1 MVFKVI
7 DNNLTTIFNKTQT
20 ISNGFNL
27 ASNSVNNFVDGFN
40 RLNTQQNFGSRWDSF
55 INGATSANGN
65 MATYFEDLAKQGASA
80 RASIEGVYAA
90 ILDGNT
96 RGIGNVKSV
105 IATFNSLNPA
115 NQKAFATA
123 VGQSNVQLGNYLMN
137 LQTGTASMREYAGQ
151 VVQTT
156 AKTIGLQV
164 ASTALNAV
172 ISLGV
177 TAAIS
182 GLVILISK
190 GVSALS
196 DLANNVEKTKEKVE
210 ELTSEFNTAIEKA
223 NSNAKRVEEL
233 ADRYDELSDGVN
245 NLGENVSLTNE
256 EYEEYNTLVNEI
268 ADMFP
273 NLIQGYTDEGNAIL
287 NLKGNVE
294 ALRDAY
300 KEAQQEAYNLLIVS
314 GKDNDGNDILKQWN
328 DIKQTDFWASLGD
341 FGKADVG
348 GQISVSQALEQ
359 LKAIQDMSLE
369 QYKEIKALFN
379 RDDAIGRRLQ
389 SEMSQSL
396 PNEVAAVTGT
406 YLEKALGLNGWTTE
420 EEFIEAKKQAK
431 ILVQTYN
438 AEVESALQDV
448 KTLANAYLM
457 TNNDYKQLDTQTQ
470 NAVSIIVNGLDDGI
484 ASGFED
490 KIDVGQYVS
499 NIVDSISNNDEAQQ
513 ALTNLFTMDTDNQS
527 VNKIQSDVDK
537 YINVIAQA
545 IGEDSDKLKI
555 RLGFDDID
563 SELQKAKAKFVEG
576 KFNAKPISDFLEK
589 LTPRELDIAMQIPNL
604 FDEGLEG
611 ATKKIREWEKNN
623 PITLT
628 VAFDNEEFDEK
639 IEEATKSVSAFTS
652 SQKDLNSAL
661 EEQKEHGQLSA
672 STMQSLI
679 DAGYS
684 EALAIDKVTGAVT
697 INTEKYKELNN
708 EKKKEIQLEI
718 ARLRVDLINPYKE
731 ETTAIADLE
740 RSLSSLNEEE
750 RKATQIKIANMRA
763 NLANS
768 NLTEEQI
775 RQKEQQLADLEAMLA
790 SLDAPNFGNSSGS
803 DDDTP
808 DSVKN
813 FETELAK
820 RQHEINLGLRK
831 EDASYYDW
839 LLSAAHKAYD
849 GLADYEEDL
858 WKYEEQVYEW
868 RKDHEQDLFDKKIE
882 NYKKLSDN
890 ALNDKITDFGVSNE
904 DVKNL
909 EEFNKEM
916 QKTWG
921 LGNVDLT
928 KRPKVAMDD
937 GSTATVLSST
947 EFVWQGDEEN
957 GQYVAIHYTPILP
970 DGTVLDDK
978 SLEDYLYNTLE
989 GSEDI
994 LKADNLGIVLKVD
1007 SNLSASEQEIKDL
1020 LNGNGISDNVQKI
1033 LDDIEKWDNGLHE
1046 VQEQWVELDNKA
1058 KSSDSATTYA
1068 NKWDYA
1074 RSQINSA
1081 ITETQNRIN
1090 ELSLKKGFED
1100 EIEELTSDLEDLYD
1114 TLEDI
1119 NKQEIESQK
1128 EYIQTLKDE
1137 YSDLM
1142 DEQIDQ
1148 QKKLSEE
1155 IEKSY
1160 ESRISAID
1168 KQIDALN
1175 KVSEAEERQKSILE
1189 AEKDVKEAMLELDKA
1204 KTQKRLVYS
1213 LGGTWQLKED
1223 KSAVKEAQ
1231 DNLAEK
1237 QEALDEAKQDEQ
1249 IAKLEEQKELL
1260 ETQKDNS
1267 KEYYDKVVDDLE
1279 SQKEAREKQ
1288 YDILVDIYEQLGGDK
1303 KQTSLNESLVEKLTS
1318 NGDINKSN
1326 GDINKAVQGLTP
1338 TELQKAFTSGIL
1350 TTDNNGNYA
1359 IDYSILNKN
1368 EQAVKDNTAELE
1380 KAKSELEKLNGNIGS
1395 TQNNTASKSDLNSPH
1410 LNSDGYLVGADGKQ
1424 ILNDGKPIHAAKNPT
1439 LKQSEMKTADLKSGK
1454 FAGYDTMQDLI
1465 NAMITGEYT
1474 IPKAQLSNFM
1484 GSTVT
1489 PKISQNMPRMGEYM
1503 TNAVNN
1509 TAPPINFTVNVD
1521 GSADEKTIQAM
1532 ETKIGNMLIS
1542 YTDKL
1547 TSSITTSS
1555 LRRQNKS

>member
-1 MVFKVI
+1 MVFKQIGTEVGFLSKSFKDI
-7 DNNLTTIFNKTQT
+7 KKDFSSGLGIKQSLFSFISQNDIKALNDFEKAIRNSSMTYKQAFDTYLSKAPIAIKRQANEIIKLTNQQRVLNAQYQSGKITQDQYNASMTANKAKMQALTTQTQ
-20 ISNGFNL
+20 
-27 ASNSVNNFVDGFN
+27 
-40 RLNTQQNFGSRWDSF
+40 
-55 INGATSANGN
+55 
-65 MATYFEDLAKQGASA
+65 
-80 RASIEGVYAA
+80 
-90 ILDGNT
+90 
-96 RGIGNVKSV
+96 
-105 IATFNSLNPA
+105 SLTLS
-115 NQKAFATA
+115 QKAATIA
-123 VGQSNVQLGNYLMN
+123 SKGLSIAMNLLGN
-137 LQTGTASMREYAGQ
+137 
-151 VVQTT
+151 
-156 AKTIGLQV
+156 I
-164 ASTALNAV
+164 
-172 ISLGV
+172 
-177 TAAIS
+177 AIM
-182 GLVILISK
+182 GIITLISK
-190 GVSALS
+190 GVKYLS
-196 DLANNVEKTKEKVE
+196 DLANHVEITKEKVD
-210 ELTSEFNTAIEKA
+210 ELTSTFKSALDEA

-273 NLIQGYTDEGNAIL
+273 TLVQGYTDEGNAIL

-294 ALRDAY
+294 ELRDAY
-300 KEAQQEAYNLLIVS
+300 KEAQQEAYNLLITD
-314 GKDNDGNDILKQWN
+314 GKDSDGNDIIKQWK
-328 DIKQTDFWASLGD
+328 DIFKSGGGLG
-341 FGKADVG
+341 ADKVG
-348 GQISVSQALEQ
+348 AGISMADAVEQ
-359 LKAIQDMSLE
+359 LKAIQNMSAE
-369 QYKEIKALFN
+369 RYREIERIASSGTDKEIRA
-379 RDDAIGRRLQ
+379 
-389 SEMSQSL
+389 MSDVEKNIAYGSYVQ
-396 PNEVAAVTGT
+396 
-406 YLEKALGLNGWTTE
+406 KALGLKWDISDKD
-420 EEFIEAKKQAK
+420 FAEAKKQAK

-499 NIVDSISNNDEAQQ
+499 NIVESISANDEAQQ

-527 VNKIQSDVDK
+527 IGKIQSDVDK

-545 IGEDSDKLKI
+545 ISEDSDKLKI

-576 KFNAKPISDFLEK
+576 RFNAKPISDFLEK
-589 LTPRELDIAMQIPNL
+589 LTPRELDIAMQIPDL

-611 ATKKIREWEKNN
+611 ASKKIREWEKNN

-628 VAFDNEEFDEK
+628 VAFDNEEFDKK

-697 INTEKYKELNN
+697 LNTEKYKELNN

-718 ARLRVDLINPYKE
+718 ARLKVDLINPYKE
-731 ETTAIADLE
+731 ESLAIADLE

-763 NLANS
+763 QLANS
-768 NLTEEQI
+768 KLTEEQI

-790 SLDAPNFGNSSGS
+790 SLDAPDLGNSSGS

-808 DSVKN
+808 DSVKT
-813 FETELAK
+813 FEAELAK
-820 RQHEINLGLRK
+820 RQHEINLGIRK

-858 WKYEEQVYEW
+858 WKYEEQVYKW
-868 RKDHEQDLFDKKIE
+868 RQEQEQDLFDKKIE

-890 ALNDKITDFGVSNE
+890 ALDKY
-904 DVKNL
+904 
-909 EEFNKEM
+909 
-916 QKTWG
+916 
-921 LGNVDLT
+921 VD
-928 KRPKVAMDD
+928 
-937 GSTATVLSST
+937 G
-947 EFVWQGDEEN
+947 
-957 GQYVAIHYTPILP
+957 
-970 DGTVLDDK
+970 
-978 SLEDYLYNTLE
+978 
-989 GSEDI
+989 
-994 LKADNLGIVLKVD
+994 
-1007 SNLSASEQEIKDL
+1007 
-1020 LNGNGISDNVQKI
+1020 NGN
-1033 LDDIEKWDNGLHE
+1033 
-1046 VQEQWVELDNKA
+1046 ELTVNA
-1058 KSSDSATTYA
+1058 SF
-1068 NKWDYA
+1068 DYA

-1081 ITETQNRIN
+1081 IAETQNRIN
-1090 ELSLKKGFED
+1090 ELSLKTGFED
-1100 EIEELTSDLEDLYD
+1100 EIEELTSDLEGLYD
-1114 TLEDI
+1114 TLDDI

-1128 EYIQTLKDE
+1128 EYIETLKDE
-1137 YSDLM
+1137 YSALM

-1160 ESRISAID
+1160 ENRISAID
-1168 KQIDALN
+1168 KQIDALK

-1204 KTQKRLVYS
+1204 KTKKRLVYS
-1213 LGGTWQLKED
+1213 GDGSWQLKED
-1223 KSAVKEAQ
+1223 KPAVDEAKK
-1231 DNLAEK
+1231 NLEDK
-1237 QEALDEAKQDEQ
+1237 QQSLEEAKQDEQ

-1267 KEYYDKVVDDLE
+1267 KEYYDKAVEDLE

-1318 NGDINKSN
+1318 NGDINKT
-1326 GDINKAVQGLTP
+1326 VQGLTP
-1338 TELQKAFTSGIL
+1338 TEMKQAITSGIL
-1350 TTDNNGNYA
+1350 TTDSNGNYT
-1359 IDYSILNKN
+1359 IDYSILQNN

-1380 KAKSELEKLNGNIGS
+1380 KLNNQLSG
-1395 TQNNTASKSDLNSPH
+1395 KSDAVNSNTPTYNNKN
-1410 LNSDGYLVGADGKQ
+1410 LDTEGYLIGADGKRV
-1424 ILNDGKPIHAAKNPT
+1424 LNDGKPIHAKNFSDEIAKRNT
-1439 LKQSEMKTADLKSGK
+1439 SKKMTDVVKGIGK

-1474 IPKAQLSNFM
+1474 VPKSQLSNFM
-1484 GSTVT
+1484 GATIS
-1489 PKISQNMPRMGEYM
+1489 PKISQNMPRMGEYL

-1547 TSSITTSS
+1547 TSSIATSS

>member
-65 MATYFEDLAKQGASA
+65 MATYFENLAKQGASA
-80 RASIEGVYAA
+80 RASIEGVYDA

-420 EEFIEAKKQAK
+420 EEFTEAKKQAK

-513 ALTNLFTMDTDNQS
+513 ALTNLFTIDTDNQS

-537 YINVIAQA
+537 YINIIAQA

-576 KFNAKPISDFLEK
+576 RFNAKPISDFLEN
-589 LTPRELDIAMQIPNL
+589 LTLDELNIAMQIPDL

-611 ATKKIREWEKNN
+611 ASKKIREWEKNN
-623 PITLT
+623 SITLT

-672 STMQSLI
+672 GTMQSLI

-697 INTEKYKELNN
+697 LNTEKYKELNN

-718 ARLRVDLINPYKE
+718 ARLKVDLINPYKE

-740 RSLSSLNEEE
+740 RSLSSLNDEE
-750 RKATQIKIANMRA
+750 RKATKIKIDNMRA

-768 NLTEEQI
+768 NLTDEQ
-775 RQKEQQLADLEAMLA
+775 RKQKEQQLADLEAMLA

-813 FETELAK
+813 FEAELAK

-849 GLADYEEDL
+849 GLADYEEEL

-868 RKDHEQDLFDKKIE
+868 RKDHEQDLFDQKIE
-882 NYKKLSDN
+882 NLDKEKEKALENNDFSTAKTSVNTQITKTKKRIVELKTSG
-890 ALNDKITDFGVSNE
+890 KQ
-904 DVKNL
+904 DVDDEIKQL
-909 EEFNKEM
+909 EEDLDNFNDDLKDISSQEYEF
-916 QKTWG
+916 KVSVVTD
-921 LGNVDLT
+921 NVDEQIEALDRSIENT
-928 KRPKVAMDD
+928 GDTNLYSEKIKVYKD
-937 GSTATVLSST
+937 G
-947 EFVWQGDEEN
+947 Q
-957 GQYVAIHYTPILP
+957 Q
-970 DGTVLDDK
+970 
-978 SLEDYLYNTLE
+978 
-989 GSEDI
+989 
-994 LKADNLGIVLKVD
+994 
-1007 SNLSASEQEIKDL
+1007 Q
-1020 LNGNGISDNVQKI
+1020 I
-1033 LDDIEKWDNGLHE
+1033 LDMIKFYRKQGYAE
-1046 VQEQWVELDNKA
+1046 
-1058 KSSDSATTYA
+1058 DSAII
-1068 NKWDYA
+1068 K
-1074 RSQINSA
+1074 
-1081 ITETQNRIN
+1081 E
-1090 ELSLKKGFED
+1090 LKKQWDEYQD
-1100 EIEELTSDLEDLYD
+1100 SIYDTYEEHINAQIDAYSDAINDQIDMLNKYKEEQDSQYEKEISALEEKKKALEKQTDELEKQEEIEEKKKALIEAQRNVYKSLRMVYDGNGNWVVKPTQEALDNVEEAKKDLEGVEQEQLIEALENQID
-1114 TLEDI
+1114 TIKE
-1119 NKQEIESQK
+1119 KQEEFDDS
-1128 EYIQTLKDE
+1128 
-1137 YSDLM
+1137 
-1142 DEQIDQ
+1142 
-1148 QKKLSEE
+1148 
-1155 IEKSY
+1155 
-1160 ESRISAID
+1160 ID
-1168 KQIDALN
+1168 KQINGLNDSNDEFERIMTESLETRKTLDAELIKAIMGEEASQEFLN
-1175 KVSEAEERQKSILE
+1175 SYNEAQKVKESANTSSANEQTDVQNDTQTNNNDSVKSTGQEILDLLHEAKPTMENLNTLMGKVKETFPSYKNMGSIQSYQPDLQPKTREYKSVVNNINNSPTLNNYFTITGANAEEI
-1189 AEKDVKEAMLELDKA
+1189 A
-1204 KTQKRLVYS
+1204 KTVSDTFDTKII
-1213 LGGTWQLKED
+1213 
-1223 KSAVKEAQ
+1223 KSFQ
-1231 DNLAEK
+1231 
-1237 QEALDEAKQDEQ
+1237 
-1249 IAKLEEQKELL
+1249 
-1260 ETQKDNS
+1260 
-1267 KEYYDKVVDDLE
+1267 
-1279 SQKEAREKQ
+1279 
-1288 YDILVDIYEQLGGDK
+1288 
-1303 KQTSLNESLVEKLTS
+1303 
-1318 NGDINKSN
+1318 
-1326 GDINKAVQGLTP
+1326 
-1338 TELQKAFTSGIL
+1338 AF
-1350 TTDNNGNYA
+1350 Y
-1359 IDYSILNKN
+1359 
-1368 EQAVKDNTAELE
+1368 
-1380 KAKSELEKLNGNIGS
+1380 
-1395 TQNNTASKSDLNSPH
+1395 
-1410 LNSDGYLVGADGKQ
+1410 DGYYQA
-1424 ILNDGKPIHAAKNPT
+1424 
-1439 LKQSEMKTADLKSGK
+1439 SSKTM
-1454 FAGYDTMQDLI
+1454 Y
-1465 NAMITGEYT
+1465 
-1474 IPKAQLSNFM
+1474 
-1484 GSTVT
+1484 
-1489 PKISQNMPRMGEYM
+1489 
-1503 TNAVNN
+1503 
-1509 TAPPINFTVNVD
+1509 
-1521 GSADEKTIQAM
+1521 
-1532 ETKIGNMLIS
+1532 GN
-1542 YTDKL
+1542 K
-1547 TSSITTSS
+1547 
-1555 LRRQNKS
+1555 

>member
-1 MVFKVI
+1 MFKVV
-7 DNNLTTIFNKTQT
+7 DNNLTTIFNKTQSV
-20 ISNGFNL
+20 SNGFNL
-27 ASNSVNNFVDGFN
+27 ASDSVGRFVEGFN

-65 MATYFEDLAKQGASA
+65 MAAYFEDLAKQGASA

-96 RGIGNVKSV
+96 RGIGNVKSI

-123 VGQSNVQLGNYLMN
+123 VGQTNTQLGNYLMN

-151 VVQTT
+151 VVATT

-172 ISLGV
+172 ISLGIS
-177 TAAIS
+177 AAIS

-190 GVSALS
+190 GVKALS
-196 DLANNVEKTKEKVE
+196 DLANHVEKTKEKVE

-314 GKDNDGNDILKQWN
+314 GKDNDGNDILKQWS

-359 LKAIQDMSLE
+359 LKAIQNMSLE
-369 QYKEIKALFN
+369 QYKEIKVLFN

-389 SEMSQSL
+389 SEMSQTS
-396 PNEVAAVTGT
+396 PNEVAAATGT
-406 YLEKALGLNGWTTE
+406 YLEKALGLSGWTTE

-457 TNNDYKQLDTQTQ
+457 TNNDYKQLNTQTQ
-470 NAVSIIVNGLDDGI
+470 NAVSIIVNSLDEGI

-499 NIVDSISNNDEAQQ
+499 KIVDSISNNDEAQQ

-527 VNKIQSDVDK
+527 VGKIQSDVDK

-555 RLGFDDID
+555 RLGFDDVD
-563 SELQKAKAKFVEG
+563 SELRRAKAKFVDG
-576 KFNAKPISDFLEK
+576 KFNSKPISDFLEN
-589 LTPRELDIAMQIPNL
+589 LTLNELNIAMQIPDL

-611 ATKKIREWEKNN
+611 ASKKIREWEKNN

-628 VAFDNEEFDEK
+628 VAFDNEEFDKK

-684 EALAIDKVTGAVT
+684 EALTIDKVTGAVT
-697 INTEKYKELNN
+697 LNTEKYKELNN

-718 ARLRVDLINPYKE
+718 ARLKVDLINPYKE
-731 ETTAIADLE
+731 ESLAIADLE
-740 RSLSSLNEEE
+740 RSLSSLNATE
-750 RKATQIKIANMRA
+750 REATLVKIANMRA

-768 NLTEEQI
+768 NLTDEQI
-775 RQKEQQLADLEAMLA
+775 KQKEQQLADLEAMLT
-790 SLDAPNFGNSSGS
+790 SLDAPEFDNSKSS
-803 DDDTP
+803 TKDEEP
-808 DSVKN
+808 ESVTQFKKA
-813 FETELAK
+813 LAK
-820 RQHEINLGLRK
+820 K
-831 EDASYYDW
+831 EHLLNTNQITEQEYYDW
-839 LLSAAHKAYD
+839 LDSESKRVY
-849 GLADYEEDL
+849 GNLADYEEDL
-858 WKYEEQVYEW
+858 WKYEEQVYKW
-868 RKDHEQDLFDKKIE
+868 RQEQEQDLFDKKIE

-890 ALNDKITDFGVSNE
+890 ALDKYI
-904 DVKNL
+904 
-909 EEFNKEM
+909 
-916 QKTWG
+916 
-921 LGNVDLT
+921 
-928 KRPKVAMDD
+928 
-937 GSTATVLSST
+937 
-947 EFVWQGDEEN
+947 
-957 GQYVAIHYTPILP
+957 
-970 DGTVLDDK
+970 
-978 SLEDYLYNTLE
+978 
-989 GSEDI
+989 
-994 LKADNLGIVLKVD
+994 D
-1007 SNLSASEQEIKDL
+1007 SNGNELTVNASF
-1020 LNGNGISDNVQKI
+1020 
-1033 LDDIEKWDNGLHE
+1033 
-1046 VQEQWVELDNKA
+1046 
-1058 KSSDSATTYA
+1058 
-1068 NKWDYA
+1068 DYA

-1090 ELSLKKGFED
+1090 ELSLKTGFED
-1100 EIEELTSDLEDLYD
+1100 EIEELTSDLEDLYG
-1114 TLEDI
+1114 TLTDI

-1168 KQIDALN
+1168 RQIDALN
-1175 KVSEAEERQKSILE
+1175 KVSEAEERQKSILD

-1204 KTQKRLVYS
+1204 KTKNRLVYS
-1213 LGGTWQLKED
+1213 GDGTWQLKED
-1223 KSAVKEAQ
+1223 KSAVDEAKK
-1231 DNLAEK
+1231 NLEDK
-1237 QEALDEAKQDEQ
+1237 QESLDEAKQDEQ

-1267 KEYYDKVVDDLE
+1267 KEYYDKVVTDLE
-1279 SQKEAREKQ
+1279 EQKSSREKQ

-1318 NGDINKSN
+1318 NGN
-1326 GDINKAVQGLTP
+1326 INKAVQGLTP
-1338 TELQKAFTSGIL
+1338 TEMKQAITSGIL
-1350 TTDNNGNYA
+1350 TTDSNGNYA
-1359 IDYSILNKN
+1359 IDYSILDKN
-1368 EQAVKDNTAELE
+1368 EQAVKDNTE
-1380 KAKSELEKLNGNIGS
+1380 ELEKLNNQLSGKND
-1395 TQNNTASKSDLNSPH
+1395 TADKNNLTYNNKTLDAE
-1410 LNSDGYLVGADGKQ
+1410 GYLIGANGKRV
-1424 ILNDGKPIHAAKNPT
+1424 LNNGKPIHAKNFSAEIE
-1439 LKQSEMKTADLKSGK
+1439 KRKNNEKIGNAVSGIGK
-1454 FAGYDTMQDLI
+1454 FAGYDTMKELL
-1465 NAMITGEYT
+1465 NAMMTG
-1474 IPKAQLSNFM
+1474 
-1484 GSTVT
+1484 
-1489 PKISQNMPRMGEYM
+1489 
-1503 TNAVNN
+1503 
-1509 TAPPINFTVNVD
+1509 NFTVPTSTANSMMNSNINSSIGRDITKVPEYINNNITNNNAPSFTINNNVQGD
-1521 GSADEKTIQAM
+1521 MSEKTADYVNNQLKQ
-1532 ETKIGNMLIS
+1532 TLVD
-1542 YTDKL
+1542 YTRYFGQEYCQEMM
-1547 TSSITTSS
+1547 
-1555 LRRQNKS
+1555 RRQSKL

>member
-1 MVFKVI
+1 MDFQNGQGIRSLGNIVSKQDIANFEKFQKDLQNGI
-7 DNNLTTIFNKTQT
+7 SYHKAFNNNLANSHSYIQQQASSLRELITQRNLLNRQLRTGKITQEEYNTAITANKAEMQALTTQT
-20 ISNGFNL
+20 QSL
-27 ASNSVNNFVDGFN
+27 
-40 RLNTQQNFGSRWDSF
+40 
-55 INGATSANGN
+55 
-65 MATYFEDLAKQGASA
+65 
-80 RASIEGVYAA
+80 
-90 ILDGNT
+90 
-96 RGIGNVKSV
+96 
-105 IATFNSLNPA
+105 TFA
-115 NQKAFATA
+115 QKAATVA
-123 VGQSNVQLGNYLMN
+123 SKGLSIAMNLLGNI
-137 LQTGTASMREYAGQ
+137 AI
-151 VVQTT
+151 
-156 AKTIGLQV
+156 IGII
-164 ASTALNAV
+164 T
-172 ISLGV
+172 
-177 TAAIS
+177 
-182 GLVILISK
+182 LISK
-190 GVSALS
+190 GVKYLS
-196 DLANNVEKTKEKVE
+196 DLANHVEITKEKVD
-210 ELTSEFNTAIEKA
+210 ELTSTFKSALDEA

-420 EEFIEAKKQAK
+420 EEFTEAKKQAK

-470 NAVSIIVNGLDDGI
+470 NAVSIIVNGLDEGI

-499 NIVDSISNNDEAQQ
+499 NIVESISANDEAQQ

-527 VNKIQSDVDK
+527 IGKIQSDVDK

-589 LTPRELDIAMQIPNL
+589 LTPRELDIAMQIPDL

-684 EALAIDKVTGAVT
+684 EALAIDKVSGAVT
-697 INTEKYKELNN
+697 LNTEKYKELNN

-718 ARLRVDLINPYKE
+718 ARLKVDLINPYKE
-731 ETTAIADLE
+731 ESLAIADLE

-775 RQKEQQLADLEAMLA
+775 KQKEQQLADLEAMLA
-790 SLDAPNFGNSSGS
+790 SLDAPEFDNSKSSTKDEEPESVTQFKKALAEKEYLLNTNQISEQDYYEWLDSESKRVYGN
-803 DDDTP
+803 
-808 DSVKN
+808 
-813 FETELAK
+813 
-820 RQHEINLGLRK
+820 
-831 EDASYYDW
+831 
-839 LLSAAHKAYD
+839 
-849 GLADYEEDL
+849 LADYEEDL
-858 WKYEEQVYEW
+858 WKYEEQVYKW
-868 RKDHEQDLFDKKIE
+868 RQEQEQDLFDKKIE

-890 ALNDKITDFGVSNE
+890 ALDKY
-904 DVKNL
+904 
-909 EEFNKEM
+909 
-916 QKTWG
+916 
-921 LGNVDLT
+921 VD
-928 KRPKVAMDD
+928 
-937 GSTATVLSST
+937 G
-947 EFVWQGDEEN
+947 
-957 GQYVAIHYTPILP
+957 
-970 DGTVLDDK
+970 
-978 SLEDYLYNTLE
+978 
-989 GSEDI
+989 
-994 LKADNLGIVLKVD
+994 
-1007 SNLSASEQEIKDL
+1007 
-1020 LNGNGISDNVQKI
+1020 NGN
-1033 LDDIEKWDNGLHE
+1033 
-1046 VQEQWVELDNKA
+1046 ELTVNA
-1058 KSSDSATTYA
+1058 SF
-1068 NKWDYA
+1068 DYA

-1100 EIEELTSDLEDLYD
+1100 EIDELKSDLDDLYD
-1114 TLEDI
+1114 TLKDI

-1128 EYIQTLKDE
+1128 EYIETLKDE
-1137 YSDLM
+1137 YSALM

-1168 KQIDALN
+1168 KQIDALK

-1213 LGGTWQLKED
+1213 GDGSWHLKED
-1223 KSAVKEAQ
+1223 KSAVDEAKK
-1231 DNLAEK
+1231 NLEDK
-1237 QEALDEAKQDEQ
+1237 QESLNEAKQDEQ

-1267 KEYYDKVVDDLE
+1267 KEYYDKVVEDLE

-1303 KQTSLNESLVEKLTS
+1303 KQTSLNEGLVDKLT
-1318 NGDINKSN
+1318 SN

-1338 TELQKAFTSGIL
+1338 TEMKQAITSGIL
-1350 TTDNNGNYA
+1350 TTDSNGNYA

-1368 EQAVKDNTAELE
+1368 EEAVKDNTAELE
-1380 KAKSELEKLNGNIGS
+1380 KLNNQLSG
-1395 TQNNTASKSDLNSPH
+1395 KSDTVDKNTPTYNNKNL
-1410 LNSDGYLVGADGKQ
+1410 DAEGYLIGTDGKRV
-1424 ILNDGKPIHAAKNPT
+1424 LHDGKPIHAKNFSDEIAKRNT
-1439 LKQSEMKTADLKSGK
+1439 SKKMTDVVKGIGK

-1474 IPKAQLSNFM
+1474 IPKSQLSNFM
-1484 GSTVT
+1484 GTTIS

-1547 TSSITTSS
+1547 TSSIATSS

>member
-1 MVFKVI
+1 MFKVVG
-7 DNNLTTIFNKTQT
+7 NNLTTIFNRVQDITT
-20 ISNGFNL
+20 GVNL
-27 ASNSVNNFVDGFN
+27 STDSVNRYVDVFN
-40 RLNTQQNFGSRWDSF
+40 KLNAKQAFGHGWEQF
-55 INGATSANGN
+55 LNGMNLQNGN

-300 KEAQQEAYNLLIVS
+300 KEAQQEAYNLLIVN

-359 LKAIQDMSLE
+359 LKAIQDMNLE

-420 EEFIEAKKQAK
+420 EEFTEAKKQAK

-513 ALTNLFTMDTDNQS
+513 ALTNLFTIDTDNQS
-527 VNKIQSDVDK
+527 VGKIQSDVDK

-576 KFNAKPISDFLEK
+576 RFNAKPISDFLEN
-589 LTPRELDIAMQIPNL
+589 LTLDELNIAMQIPDL

-628 VAFDNEEFDEK
+628 VAFDNEEFNTK

-684 EALAIDKVTGAVT
+684 EALTIDKVTGAVT
-697 INTEKYKELNN
+697 LNTEKYKELNN

-718 ARLRVDLINPYKE
+718 ARLKVDLINPYKE
-731 ETTAIADLE
+731 ESLAIADLE
-740 RSLSSLNEEE
+740 RSLSSLNDEE
-750 RKATQIKIANMRA
+750 RKATKIKIANMRA

-775 RQKEQQLADLEAMLA
+775 KQKERQLADLEAMLA
-790 SLDAPNFGNSSGS
+790 SLDAPTFDNGNTGS
-803 DDDTP
+803 NNNDNSDPNKDAF
-808 DSVKN
+808 DKLYSKW
-813 FETELAK
+813 
-820 RQHEINLGLRK
+820 QHDLEMNRVTQEEYIN
-831 EDASYYDW
+831 W
-839 LLSAAHKAYD
+839 LDGAYKQ
-849 GLADYEEDL
+849 YFSDL
-858 WKYEEQVYEW
+858 TKYQDEYNKYEVEVYNA
-868 RKDHEQDLFDKKIE
+868 RKDREQDLFDKKIE

-890 ALNDKITDFGVSNE
+890 ALDKY
-904 DVKNL
+904 
-909 EEFNKEM
+909 
-916 QKTWG
+916 
-921 LGNVDLT
+921 VD
-928 KRPKVAMDD
+928 
-937 GSTATVLSST
+937 G
-947 EFVWQGDEEN
+947 
-957 GQYVAIHYTPILP
+957 
-970 DGTVLDDK
+970 
-978 SLEDYLYNTLE
+978 
-989 GSEDI
+989 
-994 LKADNLGIVLKVD
+994 
-1007 SNLSASEQEIKDL
+1007 
-1020 LNGNGISDNVQKI
+1020 NGN
-1033 LDDIEKWDNGLHE
+1033 
-1046 VQEQWVELDNKA
+1046 ELTVNA
-1058 KSSDSATTYA
+1058 SF
-1068 NKWDYA
+1068 DYA

-1090 ELSLKKGFED
+1090 ELSLRKGFED
-1100 EIEELTSDLEDLYD
+1100 EIDELTSDLEDLYN
-1114 TLEDI
+1114 TLDDI

-1128 EYIQTLKDE
+1128 EYIETLKDE
-1137 YSDLM
+1137 YSALM

-1160 ESRISAID
+1160 ENRISAID
-1168 KQIDALN
+1168 KQIDALK

-1204 KTQKRLVYS
+1204 KTKKRLVYS
-1213 LGGTWQLKED
+1213 GDGSWQLKED
-1223 KSAVKEAQ
+1223 KPAVDEAKK
-1231 DNLAEK
+1231 NLEDK
-1237 QEALDEAKQDEQ
+1237 QQSLEEAKQDEQ
-1249 IAKLEEQKELL
+1249 IAKLEDQKELL
-1260 ETQKDNS
+1260 ETQKDNN
-1267 KEYYDKVVDDLE
+1267 KEYYDKVVEDLE

-1318 NGDINKSN
+1318 NGDINK
-1326 GDINKAVQGLTP
+1326 AVQGLTP
-1338 TELQKAFTSGIL
+1338 TEMKQAITSGIL
-1350 TTDNNGNYA
+1350 TTDSNGNYT

-1368 EQAVKDNTAELE
+1368 EEAVKDNTAELE
-1380 KAKSELEKLNGNIGS
+1380 KLNNQLSG
-1395 TQNNTASKSDLNSPH
+1395 KSDTVQSNAPTYNNKNL
-1410 LNSDGYLVGADGKQ
+1410 DAEGYLIDSNGKR
-1424 ILNDGKPIHAAKNPT
+1424 IINDGKPIHAKNFSDEIAKHNT
-1439 LKQSEMKTADLKSGK
+1439 SKKMTDVVKGIGK

-1474 IPKAQLSNFM
+1474 VPKSQLSNFM
-1484 GSTVT
+1484 GTT
-1489 PKISQNMPRMGEYM
+1489 INPNISQNIPNMGEYM

-1532 ETKIGNMLIS
+1532 ETKIGNMLIN

-1547 TSSITTSS
+1547 TSSIATSS

>member
-151 VVQTT
+151 VVATT
-156 AKTIGLQV
+156 AKTIGLQI

-190 GVSALS
+190 GISALS
-196 DLANNVEKTKEKVE
+196 DLTNNVEKTKEKVE
-210 ELTSEFNTAIEKA
+210 KLTSEFNTAIEKA

-328 DIKQTDFWASLGD
+328 NIKQTDFWASLGD

-420 EEFIEAKKQAK
+420 EEFTEAKKQAK

-527 VNKIQSDVDK
+527 VGKIQSDVDK

-563 SELQKAKAKFVEG
+563 NKLQRAKAKFVEG

-589 LTPRELDIAMQIPNL
+589 LTPRELDIAMQIPDL

-628 VAFDNEEFDEK
+628 VAFDNEEFDKK

-697 INTEKYKELNN
+697 LNTEKYKELNN

-718 ARLRVDLINPYKE
+718 ARLKVDLINPYKE
-731 ETTAIADLE
+731 ESLAIADLE

-775 RQKEQQLADLEAMLA
+775 KQKERQLADLEAMLT
-790 SLDAPNFGNSSGS
+790 SLDAPEFDNSKSSTKSEEPESVTQFKKALAEKEHLLNTNQISEQEYYEWLDDESKRVYGN
-803 DDDTP
+803 
-808 DSVKN
+808 
-813 FETELAK
+813 
-820 RQHEINLGLRK
+820 
-831 EDASYYDW
+831 
-839 LLSAAHKAYD
+839 
-849 GLADYEEDL
+849 LADYEEDL
-858 WKYEEQVYEW
+858 WKYEEQVYKW
-868 RKDHEQDLFDKKIE
+868 RQEQEQDLFDKKIE

-1058 KSSDSATTYA
+1058 KSSNGATTYA

-1090 ELSLKKGFED
+1090 ELSLKTGFED
-1100 EIEELTSDLEDLYD
+1100 EIDELTSDLEDLYD
-1114 TLEDI
+1114 TLDDI

-1160 ESRISAID
+1160 ENRISAID

-1204 KTQKRLVYS
+1204 KTKKRLVYS
-1213 LGGTWQLKED
+1213 GDGSWHLKED
-1223 KSAVKEAQ
+1223 KTAVKEAKE
-1231 DNLAEK
+1231 NLAEK
-1237 QEALDEAKQDEQ
+1237 QQALEEAKQDEQ

-1267 KEYYDKVVDDLE
+1267 KEYYDKVVEDLE
-1279 SQKEAREKQ
+1279 SQKAEREKQ

-1318 NGDINKSN
+1318 NGN
-1326 GDINKAVQGLTP
+1326 INKAVQGLTP
-1338 TELQKAFTSGIL
+1338 TEMKQAITSGIL
-1350 TTDNNGNYA
+1350 TTDSNGNYA
-1359 IDYSILNKN
+1359 IDYSVLQNN

-1380 KAKSELEKLNGNIGS
+1380 KLNNQLSGKSD
-1395 TQNNTASKSDLNSPH
+1395 TVDNNTPTYNNKNLDAE
-1410 LNSDGYLVGADGKQ
+1410 GYLIGADGKRV
-1424 ILNDGKPIHAAKNPT
+1424 LHDGKPIHAKNFSDEIAKRNT
-1439 LKQSEMKTADLKSGK
+1439 SKKMTDAVKGIGK
-1454 FAGYDTMQDLI
+1454 FAGYDTMKGFL
-1465 NAMITGEYT
+1465 NAIMTGEYT
-1474 IPKAQLSNFM
+1474 IPT
-1484 GSTVT
+1484 STANSMMNGNINSRIGRDITKV
-1489 PKISQNMPRMGEYM
+1489 PEYVNDNINNN
-1503 TNAVNN
+1503 NA
-1509 TAPPINFTVNVD
+1509 PIINQTITIE
-1521 GSADEKTIQAM
+1521 GSADKKTIAEFKTVM
-1532 ETKIGNMLIS
+1532 D
-1542 YTDKL
+1542 DKL
-1547 TSSITTSS
+1547 VECMNYLGNSMNNAFM
-1555 LRRQNKS
+1555 RQINKS